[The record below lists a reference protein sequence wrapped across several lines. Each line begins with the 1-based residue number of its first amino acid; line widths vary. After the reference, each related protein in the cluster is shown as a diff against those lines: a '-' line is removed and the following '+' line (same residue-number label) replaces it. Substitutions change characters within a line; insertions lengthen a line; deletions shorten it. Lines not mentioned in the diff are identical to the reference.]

1 MLNAAVRSLG
11 HYEDI
16 SAKRCPKDGLFKDP
30 ENCSAFY
37 SCVKGNTSNYSEI
50 VKVEFIRHSMITEF
64 MRFFFFLRRAASWS
78 LRPQP
83 AL

>member
-11 HYEDI
+11 HEDI
-16 SAKRCPKDGLFKDP
+16 SAKKCPKDGLFKDS

-37 SCVKGNTSNYSEI
+37 SCVKGNYSEI
-50 VKVEFIRHSMITEF
+50 VKAEFIRVSMITEF
-64 MRFFFFLRRAASWS
+64 MRFFFFRSATSRS
-78 LRPQP
+78 LRVQP